1 MHLPSIL
8 AEHRLLP
15 DSLIRYGIRK
25 QLATH
30 SQWLEKNPRTTD
42 SWIEEL
48 NSRVIAESSEQSKE
62 QHYEVPTDYF
72 NLALGPHLKYSCCIW
87 DENTDSLEKAEEA
100 DTYRKSG
107 KPLGPLHGMPV
118 AIKDIIGT
126 YDMPTECGTVFR
138 KKMSNSQDS
147 EIVNLL
153 KNSGAIIMGKTVT
166 CELAYI
172 HPSKTKNPHD
182 YSRTPGGSSS
192 GSAAAV
198 AAHMAP
204 LSVGSQTGG
213 SVIRPASYCGVV
225 GYKPSYGL
233 ISRNGVLKV
242 SDKLDT
248 MGVFGKSVK
257 DVALLAKSLIRK
269 DLHDP
274 STIYFAA
281 DNMIQECEKGPVFD
295 PKFIFYK
302 TKNWKNIN
310 KKSQQA
316 FEFLIKNFKKNIEVF
331 DTPSY
336 FDDIPKYHQII
347 HEVDMANNF
356 QVYYKKDK
364 TKLSKEMR
372 EAIARGLKYS
382 AKEYGDASDFMK
394 QSYESYKEVFE
405 DYHGIITPSSSGV
418 ADKGLKSTGSA
429 DFQKI
434 WTYLGLPTIS
444 LPLLTG
450 ENDLPL
456 GVQLV
461 GDKLDDLR
469 FLGTANWL
477 EKNCRDEG

>member
-1 MHLPSIL
+1 MIDVSTLTANELVSKLQSGEISSVELCNKYLERIKKFEKDVQAWAHLDKK
-8 AEHRLLP
+8 LL
-15 DSLIRYGIRK
+15 
-25 QLATH
+25 
-30 SQWLEKNPRTTD
+30 
-42 SWIEEL
+42 
-48 NSRVIAESSEQSKE
+48 
-62 QHYEVPTDYF
+62 
-72 NLALGPHLKYSCCIW
+72 
-87 DENTDSLEKAEEA
+87 LEKAEEA

-107 KPLGPLHGMPV
+107 NPLGPLHGMPV
-118 AIKDIIGT
+118 AVKDIIGT

-138 KKMSNSQDS
+138 KKMSSSQDS

-153 KNSGAIIMGKTVT
+153 KNSGAIIMGKTAT
-166 CELAYI
+166 AELAYI
-172 HPSKTKNPHD
+172 HPCKTKNPHD

-192 GSAAAV
+192 GSAAVIAS
-198 AAHMAP
+198 HMAH
-204 LSVGSQTGG
+204 LSIGSQTGG
-213 SVIRPASYCGVV
+213 SIIRPASYCGVV

-248 MGVFGKSVK
+248 MGVFGKTVK
-257 DVALLAKSLIRK
+257 DVALLAKILIKK
-269 DLHDP
+269 DLYDD
-274 STIYFAA
+274 STIHFSA
-281 DNMIQECEKGPVFD
+281 DKMLEVCDEGPAFE

-302 TKNWKNIN
+302 THKWKNIN

-316 FEFLIKNFKKNIEVF
+316 FEFVIKNFKKNIEIF

-336 FDDIPKYHQII
+336 FEDIPKYHQII
-347 HEVDMANNF
+347 HEVDMANNM

-364 TKLSKEMR
+364 TKLSKELR
-372 EAIARGLKYS
+372 DAISRGLKYS
-382 AKEYGDASDFMK
+382 GKEYADAIDFMK

-429 DFQKI
+429 DFQKV
-434 WTYLGLPTIS
+434 WTYLGLPAIS

-456 GVQLV
+456 GLQLV

-469 FLGTANWL
+469 FLGNANWL
-477 EKNCRDEG
+477 EKNCKDEG

>member
-1 MHLPSIL
+1 
-8 AEHRLLP
+8 
-15 DSLIRYGIRK
+15 
-25 QLATH
+25 
-30 SQWLEKNPRTTD
+30 
-42 SWIEEL
+42 
-48 NSRVIAESSEQSKE
+48 
-62 QHYEVPTDYF
+62 
-72 NLALGPHLKYSCCIW
+72 
-87 DENTDSLEKAEEA
+87 
-100 DTYRKSG
+100 
-107 KPLGPLHGMPV
+107 
-118 AIKDIIGT
+118 
-126 YDMPTECGTVFR
+126 
-138 KKMSNSQDS
+138 MSNSQDS

-248 MGVFGKSVK
+248 MGVFGKTVK

-274 STIYFAA
+274 STVYFAA
-281 DNMIQECEKGPVFD
+281 EKMVEECEKGPVFD

-336 FDDIPKYHQII
+336 FEDIPKYHQII

-372 EAIARGLKYS
+372 EAISRGLKYS
-382 AKEYGDASDFMK
+382 AKEYGDAADFMK

-456 GVQLV
+456 GVQVV

-477 EKNCRDEG
+477 EKNCKDEG